1 MFPDEARNRQRLL
14 KDIILELSEK
24 LLENDE
30 MILQYIK
37 RLKKIYDDGF
47 RHKYSDF
54 FPIIL
59 DIWKDSNSYVKEY
72 LLDNLES
79 IDIYLENMVSQGN
92 DEYDNLY
99 EKFHKLVDHL
109 NLQIA
114 QLTYSHVSESRSE
127 QLKSQLEELRPQLEE
142 SRLQLDKSNKAIK
155 KAKEGIKKVNNE
167 ARQMQGQM
175 VSVLGIFSTVVL
187 GFSGGLSF
195 LSSSITSISEAQ
207 YPESIVLAMII
218 CGIIIFNV
226 LSYMLY
232 IISRIIDKNILSG
245 CKAEYC
251 SKCDNHNKC
260 FWFKRLRKRFPFL
273 YYFNVLAVLGIIAD
287 IIIWFLDIKGII

>member
-1 MFPDEARNRQRLL
+1 MFPDEARNRQELL
-14 KDIILELSEK
+14 KNIILELSEN
-24 LLENDE
+24 LIENDK
-30 MILQYIK
+30 ITLQYIK
-37 RLKKIYDDGF
+37 RLRKIYEDGF

-59 DIWKDSNSYVKEY
+59 DVRKDGNSYIKEY
-72 LLDNLES
+72 LLENLER
-79 IDIYLENMVSQGN
+79 IDAYLEKMVSEGN
-92 DEYDNLY
+92 NEYENLY

-114 QLTYSHVSESRSE
+114 QLTYSHVNEFRSE
-127 QLKSQLEELRPQLEE
+127 QLKSQLEESRVQLE
-142 SRLQLDKSNKAIK
+142 KSNIAVEKAY
-155 KAKEGIKKVNNE
+155 NE
-167 ARQMQGQM
+167 ASQMQGQM

-226 LSYMLY
+226 LSFMLY

-251 SKCDNHNKC
+251 SKCDSNNKC

-273 YYFNVLAVLGIIAD
+273 FYFNVLAILGIIVD

>member
-1 MFPDEARNRQRLL
+1 MYPEEDRNRQEKL
-14 KDIILELSEK
+14 KKIIFELSER
-24 LLENDE
+24 LLEDE
-30 MILQYIK
+30 DMTSHYID
-37 RLKKIYDDGF
+37 RLRKIYDDGF

-59 DIWKDSNSYVKEY
+59 DIRKEGNSYDNDY
-72 LLDNLES
+72 LMNNLETL
-79 IDIYLENMVSQGN
+79 DTKLEKLVSDGKR
-92 DEYDNLY
+92 DYEKLY
-99 EKFHKLVDHL
+99 EKFNKLVDHL

-114 QLTYSHVSESRSE
+114 QLTYSHVDVSRSE
-127 QLKSQLEELRPQLEE
+127 QLKTQLEKSSLQLEE
-142 SRLQLDKSNKAIK
+142 SNTAIK
-155 KAKEGIKKVNNE
+155 EAKESIEKANNQ
-167 ARQMQGQM
+167 ASQMQGQM

-195 LSSSITSISEAQ
+195 LSSSISSISEAQ

-226 LSYMLY
+226 LSFMLY

-251 SKCDNHNKC
+251 AECDNFNKC

-273 YYFNVLAVLGIIAD
+273 FYFNVLAVLGIIVD